1 MFFLCL
7 QGVRVFIE
15 KKAQLTLLGTEMDY
29 VEDKLSSEFVF
40 NNPNIKG
47 TCGCGESFNIWN
59 LGLNVLTLNTTEHL
73 LFFFQKQMNFLQVLR
88 LCQVWIPLRKI
99 KHVEILNCVLY
110 SSTDI
115 VMLLFVMR
123 WDPKGKNSKCYSNIS
138 VLSHAKKINLTVL
151 SLCHFL
157 CSLYPQFP
165 IQTPCNYQKY
175 FDLTW
180 GGGNNE
186 NHHLKVFVYIYRSM
200 VFSFKV
206 HWLCRCFMFFYFWW
220 FLHFICV
227 GFLVSYFPV
236 NPRKSKNK
244 LMY

>member
-1 MFFLCL
+1 
-7 QGVRVFIE
+7 
-15 KKAQLTLLGTEMDY
+15 MDY

-59 LGLNVLTLNTTEHL
+59 LGLNVLTLNTTKHL

-88 LCQVWIPLRKI
+88 LCQVWMPLRKI

-115 VMLLFVMR
+115 VMLLFVMS

-165 IQTPCNYQKY
+165 IQTPCNYQKCI
-175 FDLTW
+175 LIW
-180 GGGNNE
+180 LGGEGIM
-186 NHHLKVFVYIYRSM
+186 KISIYRCLFIYTDLWSSASKFTDY
-200 VFSFKV
+200 VDA
-206 HWLCRCFMFFYFWW
+206 LCSSISDGFYV
-220 FLHFICV
+220 LYV
-227 GFLVSYFPV
+227 
-236 NPRKSKNK
+236 
-244 LMY
+244 